1 MTRQRF
7 REILKEYGV
16 KTLTTIKPEKI
27 TEPELRALLE
37 EMLQVIG
44 EKK

>member
-1 MTRQRF
+1 MTQQRF
-7 REILKEYGV
+7 REVLKEYGV

-27 TEPELRALLE
+27 TEEQLRGLLEALLLE
-37 EMLQVIG
+37 IG